1 MYDDFVPINRV
12 LVEKLDELFPE
23 KSADLELEIE
33 EVWYKGGQT
42 SVVRFLKQKLKE
54 QETRRMED

>member
-1 MYDDFVPINRV
+1 MHEPFVPVDRV

-33 EVWYKGGQT
+33 EVWYRGGQT
-42 SVVRFLKQKLKE
+42 HVVRFLKQKLKE
-54 QETRRMED
+54 QELRTMEE